1 MMPLID
7 QRRLHA
13 KKMHLDDGNKILE
26 GIGKNDF
33 ARQWGKREAKRMI
46 RPMAVAVVAL
56 FSICVFA
63 QSATSRRTFDEFEV
77 ATVKPAVIDEKGS
90 YIKMQSAHRFFVK
103 NYTLKAL
110 VAAAYD
116 LTARAI
122 SGGPAWVGSD
132 RYDILAETPGEVQ
145 PNLDEQMSML
155 RKLLADRFKLTFHR
169 EPKEFS
175 IYALTVAKSGPKL
188 KESTAS
194 PDKLPELIN
203 VVFPDRISLPA
214 RNATIAQF
222 TSMLQR
228 GVLDRPVVDKTGLSG
243 KYDFDLEWA
252 DDESQF
258 GGRLRKR
265 ASADDSDKPDLF
277 AAMQQQL
284 GLRLEATK
292 GPVETIV
299 IDQVDKP
306 SAN

>member
-1 MMPLID
+1 
-7 QRRLHA
+7 
-13 KKMHLDDGNKILE
+13 
-26 GIGKNDF
+26 
-33 ARQWGKREAKRMI
+33 MI
-46 RPMAVAVVAL
+46 RPLGAAVFAL
-56 FSICVFA
+56 LSTCEVFA
-63 QSATSRRTFDEFEV
+63 QSAATRPTFDEFEV
-77 ATVKPAVIDEKGS
+77 ASIKPAIIDERGS

-110 VAAAYD
+110 VAAAYN

-122 SGGPAWVGSD
+122 SGGPAWAGSD
-132 RYDILAETPGEVQ
+132 RYDILAGTPGELQ
-145 PNLDEQMSML
+145 PNPDEQMSML

-175 IYALTVAKSGPKL
+175 IYALTVAKNGPKL
-188 KESTAS
+188 KESTAP

-203 VVFPDRISLPA
+203 VVFPDRVSLPA

-222 TSMLQR
+222 ASMMQR
-228 GVLDRPVVDKTGLSG
+228 GVLDRPVVDETGLFG
-243 KYDFDLEWA
+243 RYDFDLEWA

-265 ASADDSDKPDLF
+265 ASTDGPDKPDLF

-292 GPVETIV
+292 GPVEALV
-299 IDQVDKP
+299 IDQVEKP

>member
-1 MMPLID
+1 MPVSD
-7 QRRLHA
+7 QRRLYA
-13 KKMHLDDGNKILE
+13 KNMHLDE
-26 GIGKNDF
+26 GDKTLKGVADNDF
-33 ARQWGKREAKRMI
+33 ARQWGKKEVKSMI
-46 RPMAVAVVAL
+46 RPIGVAVFAML
-56 FSICVFA
+56 STCEAFA
-63 QSATSRRTFDEFEV
+63 QSAATRPTFDEFEV
-77 ATVKPAVIDEKGS
+77 ATVKPAIIDERGS
-90 YIKMQSAHRFFVK
+90 YIKMQSARRFFVK

-110 VAAAYD
+110 VAAAYN

-132 RYDILAETPGEVQ
+132 RFDILAETPGEVQ

-155 RKLLADRFKLTFHR
+155 RKLLTDRFKLTFHR

-175 IYALTVAKSGPKL
+175 IYALTVAKNGPKL
-188 KESTAS
+188 KESTAP

-277 AAMQQQL
+277 AAIQQQL

-292 GPVETIV
+292 GQIEALV
-299 IDQVDKP
+299 IDQVERP
-306 SAN
+306 SEN